1 MAAETY
7 SKADVTLKKTLIYV
21 GAFVLGT
28 AAFLAIASLVLVAI
42 MKGVLP
48 SEKSASASAE
58 SGEEVAAATATPG
71 GIKPPLRV
79 PPKKRAGAKSEEE
92 DQ

>member
-1 MAAETY
+1 MAPYTY
-7 SKADVTLKKTLIYV
+7 SKADGTLRKTLIYV

-28 AAFLAIASLVLVAI
+28 AAFLAIASFVLVAI

-48 SEKSASASAE
+48 AEKSASASAE
-58 SGEEVAAATATPG
+58 SGEEAATTATPG
-71 GIKPPLRV
+71 GVKPPLRV
-79 PPKKRAGAKSEEE
+79 PPKKRPGAKAEEE